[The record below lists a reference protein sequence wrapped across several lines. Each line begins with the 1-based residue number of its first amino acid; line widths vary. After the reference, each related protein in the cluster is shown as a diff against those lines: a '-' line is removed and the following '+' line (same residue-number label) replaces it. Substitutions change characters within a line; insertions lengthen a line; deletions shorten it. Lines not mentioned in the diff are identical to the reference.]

1 MSAGEILKK
10 YYTGTQARVMKL
22 TSDSGPDQLVERP
35 GNLAPILWQVGHIA
49 ISEAGV
55 MGSLGHKIN
64 YDKDIAKTFSNGTN
78 GEGPFPEKEEV
89 FKYFEE
95 IQKEMMS
102 LCEEDLTA
110 PLNGANKYFGEN
122 WGEVLTFMHGHRNY
136 HIGKI
141 SSLIT
146 LTKKA

>member
-1 MSAGEILKK
+1 MSNKEILKK
-10 YYTGTQARVMKL
+10 YYTGTQGRVMKL
-22 TSDSGPDQLVERP
+22 TLDSGPDQLVERP
-35 GNLAPILWQVGHIA
+35 GNLAPILWQVGHIS
-49 ISEAGV
+49 ISEAGI
-55 MGSLGHKIN
+55 MGSLGHKVN
-64 YDKDIAKTFSNGTN
+64 YDKGIAKVCSNGTN

-95 IQKEMMS
+95 TQREILS

-110 PLNGANKYFGEN
+110 PLNPANKYFGEN
-122 WGEVLTFMHGHRNY
+122 WGEVLTFMYGHRNY